1 MALTIR
7 DVAEAAGVS
16 QATAGRALGG
26 YGSVSSDA
34 LERVIAAADRLG
46 YRTNRVAQA
55 LRLGQT
61 RTVGFI
67 PGDLENPF
75 FAKVAR
81 HLGDALEERGFTLI
95 VSSSDE
101 RSEREQKII
110 ETFRAHLLSGIVI
123 APTTQV
129 AAPHLEQVIAD
140 GIPLVLIDRRIEGLR
155 ADSVTVDNE
164 GGGYQAVAHLTNL
177 GHRRIAIVCDSL
189 QIASTSE
196 RFVGYQKA
204 LAEHEI
210 AFDPQLIGVA
220 GFSREDAYAATMRIL
235 SLSDRPTAIFT
246 TDAFM
251 TEGALRAIR
260 ESGLRL
266 PSEVSIVGFDDVD
279 PRALMNPAV
288 TVVAQ
293 PVAELGQEAARLLL
307 AQFNEEER
315 SPQHI
320 DLQTELIIRDSTGRP
335 ADPP

>member
-7 DVAEAAGVS
+7 DVADAAGVS

-26 YGSVSSDA
+26 YGSVSPAA
-34 LERVIAAADRLG
+34 LERVLAAADELG

-55 LRLGQT
+55 LRSGQT

-81 HLGDALEERGFTLI
+81 HLGDALEAEGFTLI

-101 RSEREQKII
+101 RPEREQKIL
-110 ETFRAHLLSGIVI
+110 ETFRAHLLSGVVI
-123 APTTQV
+123 APTAQV
-129 AAPHLEQVIAD
+129 AAPHLEKVISD
-140 GIPLVLIDRRIEGLR
+140 GIPLVLVDRRVEGVE

-164 GGGYQAVAHLTNL
+164 GGGLQAVSHLIGL
-177 GHRRIAIVCDSL
+177 GHRRIAIVSDSL
-189 QIASTSE
+189 QTASTSE
-196 RFVGYQKA
+196 RFIGYQKA
-204 LAEHEI
+204 LSGHDI

-220 GFSREDAYAATMRIL
+220 GFSREDAYASTLRIL
-235 SLSDRPTAIFT
+235 SLGERPTAIFS

-260 ESGLRL
+260 ERGLRV
-266 PSEVSIVGFDDVD
+266 PEDVSIVGFDDVD
-279 PRALMNPAV
+279 PRALMNPSV

-293 PVAELGQEAARLLL
+293 PVAELGQQAARLLL
-307 AQFNEEER
+307 EQLAGAER
-315 SPQHI
+315 PPAHV
-320 DLQTELIIRDSTGRP
+320 DLETELIIRDSTGKP
-335 ADPP
+335 SGP